1 MNVKLSWRNDALILE
16 PESARESSALMRLAE
31 TLVLLG
37 AGSMRREGADKP
49 PSQGDEEK

>member
-1 MNVKLSWRNDALILE
+1 MKLSWRNDALVLE

-37 AGSMRREGADKP
+37 TGSMHRERSDKP
-49 PSQGDEEK
+49 PSQVGQEE